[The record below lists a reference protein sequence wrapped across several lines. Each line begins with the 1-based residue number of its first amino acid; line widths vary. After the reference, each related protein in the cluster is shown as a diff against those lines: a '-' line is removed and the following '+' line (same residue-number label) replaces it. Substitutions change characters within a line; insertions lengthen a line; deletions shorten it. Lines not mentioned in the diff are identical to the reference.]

1 MRLHVWPVAVLLALP
16 VVKSLAPSL
25 AGARPGARPRVAPPL
40 AAVGTEGREALA
52 ARLDEVQSEYAL
64 LRAECEELRA
74 ENSRLKQA
82 EDQRVADLLNAENL
96 SRLARKTLLRNIAT
110 INLVVIVT
118 FGMGIAY
125 SLLETD
131 IRAVFALYY
140 FDLGSDLYP
149 SFARSAIALDLFL
162 RLHSSG
168 GLVCSLTLR
177 LVL

>member
-1 MRLHVWPVAVLLALP
+1 MRLRVWPVAVLLALP
-16 VVKSLAPSL
+16 AVESLAPSL

-110 INLVVIVT
+110 I
-118 FGMGIAY
+118 GQG
-125 SLLETD
+125 
-131 IRAVFALYY
+131 
-140 FDLGSDLYP
+140 
-149 SFARSAIALDLFL
+149 
-162 RLHSSG
+162 
-168 GLVCSLTLR
+168 
-177 LVL
+177 